1 MIFSAKFE
9 AEERENSKTEAL
21 RLIEENL
28 WRTAWQE
35 GIDPDDIDVAT
46 FESDGS
52 TGQDELKMWIDRL
65 VWAQSL

>member
-1 MIFSAKFE
+1 MIFSDKFT
-9 AEERENSKTEAL
+9 AEELANSKTEAL

-35 GIDPDDIDVAT
+35 GIDPESIDVAT

-52 TGQDELKMWIDRL
+52 LGQDDLKMWIDRL